1 MSEMRSKQYSQ
12 LEKDQLIK
20 EVRDCGSISL
30 VSKKHKVPLSTLH
43 GWLKKKS
50 SKTTS
55 ESPEAINKK
64 LKKQLLDRE
73 LKIKILEDLLKKTNH
88 AWLGE

>member
-30 VSKKHKVPLSTLH
+30 
-43 GWLKKKS
+43 S

-73 LKIKILEDLLKKTNH
+73 LSMDRKIIN
-88 AWLGE
+88 

>member
-1 MSEMRSKQYSQ
+1 MRSKQYSQ

-20 EVRDCGSISL
+20 EVRDCGSVPL

-43 GWLKKKS
+43 GWLKRKS
-50 SKTTS
+50 SKVAS
-55 ESPEAINKK
+55 ENPEAINKK